1 MANPADDYKIWLVIN
16 PAQWLVPIWI
26 AALAVAVVI
35 HVAVIGSG
43 KVQLPRGA
51 GQSRCGE
58 VIRNS

>member
-26 AALAVAVVI
+26 AVLAVAVVI

-43 KVQLPRGA
+43 KYNFLAAPAKVA
-51 GQSRCGE
+51 AAK
-58 VIRNS
+58 